1 MGLVLHMFRVTRPSL
16 PHSAPAFLLHSD
28 PNTALGPF
36 AVTVKYISDQLSNVG
51 RGVCFGFQ
59 LSRSLIEAMLF

>member
-1 MGLVLHMFRVTRPSL
+1 M
-16 PHSAPAFLLHSD
+16 PHSAPAFLLHPGPS
-28 PNTALGPF
+28 TALGPF
-36 AVTVKYISDQLSNVG
+36 AVTVKYISDQLRNMG